1 MEKLIA
7 HRGLSING
15 AKENTIEAFLK
26 AIENKNYVGFECD
39 IRTTKDKVFV
49 INHNPMKKEDII
61 SLSDYKELKEKYQIP
76 TLEEVLKLD
85 TDKIILLEI
94 KEPNLEIEKFLKVLE
109 QYQEKNIYVMSFHN
123 KVIKELTKSNR
134 KYKLGVLNYVLNSE
148 ESYQD
153 YDFICLLEGIV
164 TPKLVHYFEAK
175 KIETFLYGIHHLDT
189 LVSTYKNSY
198 FITDEVK
205 K

>member
-123 KVIKELTKSNR
+123 KVIKELTKPNR

-164 TPKLVHYFEAK
+164 TPKLVRYFEAK
-175 KIETFLYGIHHLDT
+175 KIETFLYGIHHLDI